1 MRLPCGIARRSRL
14 HSPSSKCS
22 GGRGPPSAALPK
34 IRPYARANGGA
45 GGRDQPDLSHDS
57 GPEVASAPET
67 EPQQEAG
74 ACLVTGDLYH
84 PPLRYGDAYDESSA
98 DGVSPRPH
106 WAHLIESLRD
116 IGPEELGRRCLRAER
131 RIRENGITYNI
142 YSDPLGANRPWRI
155 DILPL
160 LISADEW
167 RYIEA
172 GIVQRAQLLS
182 LLLEDLYGLQDLVAQ
197 GHFPAAL
204 LYANPAFLRPL
215 VGVRVPTHTYLH
227 MLAVDLARSPDGQWW
242 VLADRTQ
249 APSGSGYALEN
260 RTIVS
265 DVLPDLFR
273 TSNVL
278 RLAPFFR
285 AQREALINLTQRDNP
300 RIVLL
305 TPGPYNETYF
315 EHAYIARYL
324 GFTLVQGADLTVR
337 NGYVYLKVGE
347 GRQKVDVILRRVD
360 DSFCD
365 PLELRG
371 DSLLGV
377 PGLVG
382 AIVAGNVKVA
392 NALGSGLIETA
403 AIMPFLPGLSTQL
416 LGEKLKL
423 PSVATWWCGQ
433 TYALDWVL
441 NHLDSVVVK
450 PAFPS
455 RGMEPVFGA
464 ELPHAEKGKFA
475 ERLRARPH
483 EYVAQEQVALS
494 TAPVWDNGRLNSRS
508 VVLRTYLLNTGRG
521 WTAIPGGL
529 VRVAEAE
536 GSVVS
541 MQRGGHS
548 KDAWVFW
555 DGPIDTFSM
564 LRPRNEPVALRREPP
579 GVPSSVA
586 DNVFW
591 LGRYVERAENIA
603 RILRAMIPRVR
614 RAEEAELMCLVRLH
628 KCLGSR
634 HSKLPKAKH
643 RQPTSLALE
652 QELTSLL
659 TDAKR
664 PDSLACTLS
673 EVSRIGGSIRER
685 LSTDMMFLIGQLR
698 DSIQIGHGTLFL
710 EYPAML
716 TDCLELL
723 SAFSGMER
731 ENINRGLGWLFMT
744 TGRRLERAIYLTRQL
759 REIVTPLTEQD
770 WSLLECLLEIAD
782 SSMTYR
788 TRYYTTLQPL
798 AVLVVL
804 IADEANPR
812 SLDFQLSLLVDL
824 YQKLPRLLPDDS
836 QAMRDA
842 LALLRSFDL
851 RKLEYPLPGATAA
864 HDSDGL
870 SRLANFLQELE
881 RLLPSWSNNLSSR
894 YFSHA
899 RTLPITIGQ

>member
-1 MRLPCGIARRSRL
+1 MTA
-14 HSPSSKCS
+14 
-22 GGRGPPSAALPK
+22 
-34 IRPYARANGGA
+34 
-45 GGRDQPDLSHDS
+45 
-57 GPEVASAPET
+57 
-67 EPQQEAG
+67 
-74 ACLVTGDLYH
+74 DLYQTA
-84 PPLRYGDAYDESSA
+84 LRYGATYDEMSA
-98 DGVSPRPH
+98 DGVTPRPH
-106 WAHLIESLRD
+106 WAHLMESLRT
-116 IGPEELGRRCLRAER
+116 IGSEELGRRWSRAER

-142 YSDPLGANRPWRI
+142 YSDPLGANRPWKI
-155 DILPL
+155 DIVPF
-160 LISADEW
+160 LIPADEW

-172 GIVQRAQLLS
+172 GIIQRARLLS
-182 LLLEDLYGLQDLVAQ
+182 LLLEDLYGSQDLVAD

-215 VGVRVPTHTYLH
+215 VGVRVPAHSYLH
-227 MLAVDLARSPDGQWW
+227 MLAVDLARSPDGEWW

-273 TSNVL
+273 ASNVL

-285 AQREALINLTQRDNP
+285 AQREALTNLSQRNNP

-305 TPGPYNETYF
+305 TPGPFNETYF
-315 EHAYIARYL
+315 EQSYIARYL
-324 GFTLVQGADLTVR
+324 GFTLVEGADLTVR
-337 NGYVYLKVGE
+337 DRCVYLKTVDGLE
-347 GRQKVDVILRRVD
+347 QVDVILRRVD

-377 PGLVG
+377 PGLVDV
-382 AIVAGNVKVA
+382 IVAGNVQVA

-403 AIMPFLPGLSTQL
+403 AVMPFLPGLSRHL

-433 TYALDWVL
+433 EYALDWVL

-464 ELPHAEKGKFA
+464 ELRQAEKSKFA
-475 ERLRARPH
+475 DQLRARPH
-483 EYVAQEQVALS
+483 EYVAQEQIALS
-494 TAPVWDNGRLNSRS
+494 TAPVWENGHLNSRS
-508 VVLRTYLLNTGRG
+508 VVLRTYVLNTGNG
-521 WTAIPGGL
+521 WIAIPGGL
-529 VRVAEAE
+529 VRVAEKE

-541 MQRGGHS
+541 IQRGGHS
-548 KDAWVFW
+548 KDAWVLW
-555 DGPIDTFSM
+555 DGSVDTFSM
-564 LRPRNEPVALRREPP
+564 LHPRNEPVELRRVSRV
-579 GVPSSVA
+579 VPSSVA

-603 RILRAMIPRVR
+603 RILRCIIPRVR
-614 RAEEAELMCLVRLH
+614 RAEKAELECLVRLH
-628 KCLGSR
+628 SCLESR
-634 HSKLPKAKH
+634 HSKLPKAKD
-643 RQPTSLALE
+643 RRPTAGELE
-652 QELTSLL
+652 QEMISVMI
-659 TDAKR
+659 DPKR
-664 PDSLACTLS
+664 PDSLASTLA
-673 EVSRIGGSIRER
+673 EVSRIGGHVRER
-685 LSTDMMFLIGQLR
+685 LSADMMFLIGKLR
-698 DSIQIGHGTLFL
+698 DSIQIEHGTEFL

-716 TDCLELL
+716 TACLELL

-731 ENINRGLGWLFMT
+731 ENINRGSGWLFLSL
-744 TGRRLERAIYLTRQL
+744 GRRLERAIYTARQL
-759 REIVTPLTEQD
+759 REIATPLTELD
-770 WSLLECLLEIAD
+770 WPLLECLLDVAD

-788 TRYYTTLQPL
+788 ARYYTTLQPV
-798 AVLVVL
+798 AVLDVL
-804 IADEANPR
+804 MADETNPR
-812 SLDFQLSLLVDL
+812 SLDFQLSHLVDL
-824 YQKLPRLLPDDS
+824 YQKLPRHLQDDA
-836 QAMRDA
+836 QAMQDA

-851 RKLEYPLPGATAA
+851 RELEYPLPGATMPANG
-864 HDSDGL
+864 SDGL
-870 SRLANFLQELE
+870 TRLERFLRELE

>member
-1 MRLPCGIARRSRL
+1 MTLEL
-14 HSPSSKCS
+14 H
-22 GGRGPPSAALPK
+22 
-34 IRPYARANGGA
+34 
-45 GGRDQPDLSHDS
+45 Q
-57 GPEVASAPET
+57 
-67 EPQQEAG
+67 
-74 ACLVTGDLYH
+74 
-84 PPLRYGDAYDESSA
+84 PPLRYGDAYDELSA
-98 DGVSPRPH
+98 DGVTPRSH
-106 WAHLIESLRD
+106 WTHLMESLRE
-116 IGPEELGRRCLRAER
+116 IGPEELGRRWNRAER
-131 RIRENGITYNI
+131 RIRENGITYNV
-142 YSDPLGANRPWRI
+142 YSDALGANRDWKI
-155 DILPL
+155 DIVPL
-160 LISADEW
+160 LIPADEW
-167 RYIEA
+167 RSIEA
-172 GIVQRAQLLS
+172 GIIQRAQLLS
-182 LLLEDLYGLQDLVAQ
+182 LLLEDLYGAQDLLTH

-204 LYANPAFLRPL
+204 LYGNPAFLRPL
-215 VGVRVPTHTYLH
+215 VGVRVPPQSYLH
-227 MLAVDLARSPDGQWW
+227 MLAIDLARSPDGQWW
-242 VLADRTQ
+242 VLADRAQ

-285 AQREALINLTQRDNP
+285 AQREALTNLSKRDNP

-315 EHAYIARYL
+315 EHSYIARYL

-337 NGYVYLKVGE
+337 NRRVYLKTVDGLE
-347 GRQKVDVILRRVD
+347 KVDVILRRVD

-371 DSLLGV
+371 DSILGV
-377 PGLVG
+377 PGLVD
-382 AIVAGNVKVA
+382 AVVAGNVKVA

-403 AIMPFLPGLSTQL
+403 AIMPFLPGLSTHL

-433 TYALDWVL
+433 NYALDWVL
-441 NHLDSVVVK
+441 SNLDSVVVK

-464 ELPHAEKGKFA
+464 ELLQAEKGKFA
-475 ERLRARPH
+475 EQLRARPQ

-494 TAPVWDNGRLNSRS
+494 TAPVWDQGCLNSRS
-508 VVLRTYLLNTGRG
+508 VVLRTYVLNTGSG
-521 WTAIPGGL
+521 WIAIPGGL

-548 KDAWVFW
+548 KDAWVLW
-555 DGPIDTFSM
+555 DSPVDTFSM
-564 LRPRNEPVALRREPP
+564 LRPRNEPVELRRVSRV
-579 GVPSSVA
+579 VPSSVA

-591 LGRYVERAENIA
+591 LGRYAERAQNLA

-614 RAEEAELMCLVRLH
+614 RADEPELACLIRLH
-628 KCLGSR
+628 GCLESR
-634 HSKLPKAKH
+634 YSKLPKAKH
-643 RQPTSLALE
+643 RRPTSVELE
-652 QELTSLL
+652 QEMTSMF

-664 PDSLACTLS
+664 PDSLARTLT
-673 EVSRIGGSIRER
+673 EVYRIGDHVRER
-685 LSTDMMFLIGQLR
+685 LSADMMFLIGQLR
-698 DSIQIGHGTLFL
+698 DFIQIEPGTQFL
-710 EYPAML
+710 EYPAIL

-723 SAFSGMER
+723 SAFSGLER

-744 TGRRLERAIYLTRQL
+744 IGRRLERAIYLTRQL
-759 REIVTPLTEQD
+759 REITTPLAEQD
-770 WSLLECLLEIAD
+770 WSLLECLLEVAD

-788 TRYYTTLQPL
+788 ARYYTTLQPL
-798 AVLVVL
+798 AVLDVL
-804 IADEANPR
+804 MADETNPR
-812 SLDFQLSLLVDL
+812 SLDFQLSHLADL
-824 YQKLPRLLPDDS
+824 YQKLPRHVRDDL

-842 LALLRSFDL
+842 LALLRGFDL
-851 RKLEYPLPGATAA
+851 RELKYPLPGAATAGNG
-864 HDSDGL
+864 SDGL
-870 SRLANFLQELE
+870 SQLERFLRELE

-899 RTLPITIGQ
+899 RTLPISIGQ

>member
-1 MRLPCGIARRSRL
+1 MI
-14 HSPSSKCS
+14 
-22 GGRGPPSAALPK
+22 
-34 IRPYARANGGA
+34 
-45 GGRDQPDLSHDS
+45 
-57 GPEVASAPET
+57 V
-67 EPQQEAG
+67 
-74 ACLVTGDLYH
+74 DLYQT
-84 PPLRYGDAYDESSA
+84 PLRYGAAYDELSA
-98 DGVSPRPH
+98 DGVTPRPH
-106 WAHLIESLRD
+106 WAHLMESLRA
-116 IGPEELGRRCLRAER
+116 IGPEELERRWGRAER

-142 YSDPLGANRPWRI
+142 YSDPLGVNRAWRI
-155 DILPL
+155 DIVPL
-160 LISADEW
+160 LIPADEW

-172 GIVQRAQLLS
+172 GIIQRAQLLS
-182 LLLEDLYGLQDLVAQ
+182 LLLEDLYGSQDLVAQ
-197 GHFPAAL
+197 GQFPAAL

-215 VGVRVPTHTYLH
+215 VGVRVPVQSYLH
-227 MLAVDLARSPDGQWW
+227 MLAIDLARSPDGQWW

-278 RLAPFFR
+278 RLASFFR
-285 AQREALINLTQRDNP
+285 AQREALTNLAQCDNP

-305 TPGPYNETYF
+305 TTLYETYF
-315 EHAYIARYL
+315 EHSYIARYL
-324 GFTLVQGADLTVR
+324 GFTLVEGADLTVR
-337 NGYVYLKVGE
+337 DGCVYLKTVDGLE
-347 GRQKVDVILRRVD
+347 QVDVILRRVD

-377 PGLVG
+377 PGLVE

-403 AIMPFLPGLSTQL
+403 AVMPFLPGLSRHL

-433 TYALDWVL
+433 KYALDWVL

-464 ELPHAEKGKFA
+464 ELPQAERGKFA
-475 ERLRARPH
+475 EQLRARPH
-483 EYVAQEQVALS
+483 EYVAQEQIALS
-494 TAPVWDNGRLNSRS
+494 TAPVWDNGHFNSRS
-508 VVLRTYLLNTGRG
+508 MVLRTYVLNTGSG
-521 WTAIPGGL
+521 WIAIPGGL
-529 VRVAEAE
+529 TRVAEAE

-548 KDAWVFW
+548 KDAWVLW
-555 DGPIDTFSM
+555 DGPVDTFSM
-564 LRPRNEPVALRREPP
+564 LHPRNEPVELRRVSRT
-579 GVPSSVA
+579 VPSSVA

-603 RILRAMIPRVR
+603 RILRPMISRVR
-614 RAEEAELMCLVRLH
+614 RAEEAELGCLIRLH
-628 KCLGSR
+628 SCLESR
-634 HSKLPKAKH
+634 HSKLPKVKD
-643 RQPTSLALE
+643 RRPTSLELE
-652 QELTSLL
+652 QEMISVM
-659 TDAKR
+659 TDVKR
-664 PDSLACTLS
+664 PDSLASTLA
-673 EVSRIGGSIRER
+673 EVCRVGGNVRER
-685 LSTDMMFLIGQLR
+685 LSADMMFLIGQLR
-698 DSIQIGHGTLFL
+698 DSIQIEHGTQFL

-716 TDCLELL
+716 TACLELL

-744 TGRRLERAIYLTRQL
+744 IGRRLERAIYLTRQL
-759 REIVTPLTEQD
+759 REITTPLAEQD
-770 WSLLECLLEIAD
+770 WPLLECLLEVAD

-798 AVLVVL
+798 AVLDVL
-804 IADEANPR
+804 MADETNPR
-812 SLDFQLSLLVDL
+812 SLDFQLSHLVDL
-824 YQKLPRLLPDDS
+824 YQKLPRHLPDDL

-851 RKLEYPLPGATAA
+851 RELKYPLPGAATVAN
-864 HDSDGL
+864 DSDGL
-870 SRLANFLQELE
+870 SRLERFLRELE

>member
-1 MRLPCGIARRSRL
+1 MTV
-14 HSPSSKCS
+14 
-22 GGRGPPSAALPK
+22 
-34 IRPYARANGGA
+34 
-45 GGRDQPDLSHDS
+45 DLKQS
-57 GPEVASAPET
+57 
-67 EPQQEAG
+67 
-74 ACLVTGDLYH
+74 
-84 PPLRYGDAYDESSA
+84 PLRYGNAYDELSV
-98 DGVSPRPH
+98 DGVTPRPH
-106 WAHLIESLRD
+106 WAHLMESLQA
-116 IGPEELGRRCLRAER
+116 IGPEELARRWARAER
-131 RIRENGITYNI
+131 RIRENGITYNV
-142 YSDPLGANRPWRI
+142 YGDPLGASRAWQI
-155 DILPL
+155 DIVPL
-160 LISADEW
+160 LIQADEW
-167 RYIEA
+167 RLIEA
-172 GIVQRAQLLS
+172 GVIQRARLLN
-182 LLLEDLYGLQDLVAQ
+182 LLLEDLYGEQDLVAR

-215 VGVRVPTHTYLH
+215 VGVPVPAHSYLH
-227 MLAVDLARSPDGQWW
+227 MLAVDLARSQDGQWW

-285 AQREALINLTQRDNP
+285 AQRDVLTNLTQRNNP

-305 TPGPYNETYF
+305 TPGPLNETYF
-315 EHAYIARYL
+315 EHSYIARYL

-337 NGYVYLKVGE
+337 NRRVYLKTVDGLE
-347 GRQKVDVILRRVD
+347 KVDVILRRVD

-377 PGLVG
+377 PGLVD

-403 AIMPFLPGLSTQL
+403 AIMPFLPGLCSHL
-416 LGEKLKL
+416 LGEKLRL

-433 TYALDWVL
+433 NYALDWVL
-441 NHLDSVVVK
+441 DHLDSVVVK

-464 ELPHAEKGKFA
+464 ELAHIEKGKFA
-475 ERLRARPH
+475 DRLRAQPH

-508 VVLRTYLLNTGRG
+508 VVLRTYVLNTGTG
-521 WTAIPGGL
+521 WIAIPGGL

-548 KDAWVFW
+548 KDAWVLW
-555 DGPIDTFSM
+555 DSPVDTFSM
-564 LRPRNEPVALRREPP
+564 LRPRNEPVELRRVSRV
-579 GVPSSVA
+579 VPSSVA
-586 DNVFW
+586 DNAYW

-603 RILRAMIPRVR
+603 RIARALVPRLR
-614 RAEEAELMCLVRLH
+614 RAEEAELTCLIRLH
-628 KCLGSR
+628 GCLESR
-634 HSKLPKAKH
+634 HSKLPKPKH
-643 RQPTSLALE
+643 RRATSIELE
-652 QELTSLL
+652 HEMISLL
-659 TDAKR
+659 TDSKR
-664 PDSLACTLS
+664 PDSLACALA
-673 EVSRIGGSIRER
+673 EVSRIGGNIRER
-685 LSTDMMFLIGQLR
+685 LSGDMMSLIGQLR
-698 DSIQIGHGTLFL
+698 ESMPMGRGTAFL

-744 TGRRLERAIYLTRQL
+744 IGRRLERAIYLTRQL
-759 REIVTPLTEQD
+759 REIARPITEED
-770 WSLLECLLEIAD
+770 WSLLDCLLEVAD

-798 AVLVVL
+798 AVLDVL
-804 IADEANPR
+804 MADETNPR
-812 SLDFQLSLLVDL
+812 SLDFQLSHLADL
-824 YQKLPRLLPDDS
+824 YQKLPRRVAVDL
-836 QAMRDA
+836 QAMRTA
-842 LALLRSFDL
+842 LTLLRSFDL
-851 RKLEYPLPGATAA
+851 RKISYPLPGAAA
-864 HDSDGL
+864 NGSDGL
-870 SRLANFLQELE
+870 SRLANFLRELE
-881 RLLPSWSNNLSSR
+881 GLLPSWSNNLSSR

>member
-1 MRLPCGIARRSRL
+1 M
-14 HSPSSKCS
+14 
-22 GGRGPPSAALPK
+22 
-34 IRPYARANGGA
+34 
-45 GGRDQPDLSHDS
+45 
-57 GPEVASAPET
+57 T
-67 EPQQEAG
+67 
-74 ACLVTGDLYH
+74 TLYQT
-84 PPLRYGDAYDESSA
+84 PLRYGAAYDELSA
-98 DGVSPRPH
+98 DGVTPRPH
-106 WAHLIESLRD
+106 WAHFMETLRAV
-116 IGPEELGRRCLRAER
+116 GPEELGRRWSRAER

-142 YSDPLGANRPWRI
+142 YSDPLGANRPWKI
-155 DILPL
+155 DIVPL
-160 LISADEW
+160 LIPADEW

-182 LLLEDLYGLQDLVAQ
+182 LVLQDFYGSQDLVKD

-215 VGVRVPTHTYLH
+215 VGVRVPAHSYLH

-285 AQREALINLTQRDNP
+285 AQREALTNLAQCNNP

-305 TPGPYNETYF
+305 TPGPHNETYF
-315 EHAYIARYL
+315 EHSYIARYL
-324 GFTLVQGADLTVR
+324 GFTLVEGADLTVR
-337 NGYVYLKVGE
+337 DRCVYLKTVDGLE
-347 GRQKVDVILRRVD
+347 QVDVILRRVD

-365 PLELRG
+365 PLELRSE
-371 DSLLGV
+371 SLLGV
-377 PGLVG
+377 PGLVD

-403 AIMPFLPGLSTQL
+403 AVMPFLPNLSTNL

-433 TYALDWVL
+433 EYALDWVL

-464 ELPHAEKGKFA
+464 ELPQAEKGKFA
-475 ERLRARPH
+475 EQLRARPH
-483 EYVAQEQVALS
+483 DYVAQEQIALS
-494 TAPVWDNGRLNSRS
+494 TAPVWENGHLTSRS
-508 VVLRTYLLNTGRG
+508 VVLRAYVLNTGNG
-521 WTAIPGGL
+521 WMAIPGGL
-529 VRVAEAE
+529 IRVAEAE

-548 KDAWVFW
+548 KDAWVLW
-555 DGPIDTFSM
+555 DAPVDTFSM
-564 LRPRNEPVALRREPP
+564 LHPRNEPVELRRVPRA
-579 GVPSSVA
+579 VPSSVA

-591 LGRYVERAENIA
+591 LGRYAERAENIA
-603 RILRAMIPRVR
+603 RILRPIVSRVR
-614 RAEEAELMCLVRLH
+614 RAEEAEIGYLLRLH
-628 KCLGSR
+628 SCLDSR
-634 HSKLPKAKH
+634 RSKLSKRQH
-643 RQPTSLALE
+643 RLPTSLELE
-652 QELTSLL
+652 QEIISLM
-659 TDAKR
+659 TDSKR
-664 PDSLACTLS
+664 SDSLASTLA
-673 EVSRIGGSIRER
+673 EVSRIGGNVRDR
-685 LSTDMMFLIGQLR
+685 LSADMVYLIGRLR
-698 DSIQIGHGTLFL
+698 DSIQSDTQFL

-716 TDCLELL
+716 TACLELL

-731 ENINRGLGWLFMT
+731 ENINRGLGWLFLT
-744 TGRRLERAIYLTRQL
+744 LGRRLERAIYLARQL
-759 REIVTPLTEQD
+759 REITTPLAEQD
-770 WSLLECLLEIAD
+770 WPLLECLLEVAD

-798 AVLVVL
+798 AVLDVL
-804 IADEANPR
+804 MSDETNPR
-812 SLDFQLSLLVDL
+812 SLDFQLSHLVDL
-824 YQKLPRLLPDDS
+824 YRKLPRHLPDDL

-851 RKLEYPLPGATAA
+851 RELEYPLPGAATSANG
-864 HDSDGL
+864 SEGL
-870 SRLANFLQELE
+870 SRLERFLRDLE